1 LGGLFEG
8 KSTDSARFGGR
19 APDDALDFPGFFLC
33 GTVPKVR
40 GSCGMVGNPQEC
52 REHAKECLEQARSA
66 PTLLVMTKFENLAHL
81 WLRLADEIER
91 AERLME
97 RFKEPTLKAS

>member
-1 LGGLFEG
+1 
-8 KSTDSARFGGR
+8 
-19 APDDALDFPGFFLC
+19 
-33 GTVPKVR
+33 VPKVP